1 MVNCRAVYY
10 AIVLFACFGLLTGT
24 KAHAGEAIEL
34 ITAEEGNLPSAP
46 RMTLRGGITR
56 GPTVKVV
63 SPAADGRVNAPFALK
78 VQFQGRGGS
87 KIDPSS
93 VKVTYLKK
101 PSVDLTPRL
110 KSAISEAG
118 ISAETVGVPP
128 GTHDI
133 RIDVSDSEGRTRS
146 EIVSFTAL
154 N

>member
-1 MVNCRAVYY
+1 MRNCGPFYCRILLFVCAAVLSVSYVQ
-10 AIVLFACFGLLTGT
+10 AADT
-24 KAHAGEAIEL
+24 IEL
-34 ITAEEGNLPSAP
+34 ITAEEGKLPAAP
-46 RMTLRGGITR
+46 RISSRGGVTR

-63 SPAADGRVNAPFALK
+63 SPKADGRISDPFAFK

-110 KSAISEAG
+110 KSVISEAG
-118 ISAETVGVPP
+118 ISADTVDVPP

-133 RIDVSDSEGRTRS
+133 KIEVTDAEGRTRS

-154 N
+154 K